1 MRPSRSCFA
10 LVIFVIVS
18 GCQVQEP
25 QAGSPPGGG
34 SVTVWT
40 EITELFMEYPALVVG
55 KDVRL
60 AVHLSRMDDFKAVTS
75 GQIRLDFS
83 GSDGSAAV
91 ATADSPSSPGI
102 FRPTVRFERAGAYQ
116 ATLVLTGPVRDT
128 IAAGE
133 VTVYASEG
141 EIPEE
146 KEGAAGEELISF
158 LKEQQWRIDFRTEPV
173 RREKIAPSIHAAGEI
188 IPALNRE
195 AIVAAPFTGFVPAGE
210 GDPLPLPGTTVE
222 RGRTLAV
229 MIPSAETPGGS
240 EDFNSR
246 STDALT
252 ERDLA
257 ARDFERAK
265 RLYAIEGISEKEYLE
280 AEAHL
285 RRAEA
290 TVSAMG
296 SAALPAPDSTG
307 VPTGGRFL
315 LQAPIS
321 GTITA
326 VHAVPGKQAEAG
338 EPLFH
343 VIDLSSVWV
352 RVNVPV
358 SEIARVGRPS
368 MAWMSVSGLDAPVT
382 LSKADGR
389 LVSVGSAVEAGTRSV
404 PVIFEVRNP
413 DRRLRVGMNGE
424 VYISTSEPRPGLVVP
439 ETALFE
445 EEGRYSVYVHV
456 EGEAFARREV
466 QIGAREM
473 DRVEVLSGL
482 AESERVVTVGAYQV
496 RLASLSSQLP
506 AHGHE
511 H

>member
-1 MRPSRSCFA
+1 MRQAHSFFA
-10 LVIFVIVS
+10 LFIVAALS
-18 GCQVQEP
+18 GCHVHEP
-25 QAGSPPGGG
+25 QAESPPGGG
-34 SVTVWT
+34 AVTIWT
-40 EITELFMEYPALVVG
+40 GKTELFMEYPALVVG
-55 KDVRL
+55 KDARF
-60 AVHLSRMDDFKAVTS
+60 AVHLSRMSDFKAVTS
-75 GQIRLDFS
+75 GRVRLDFS
-83 GSDGSAAV
+83 GSDGGATV
-91 ATADSPSSPGI
+91 ATADTPSSPGI
-102 FRPTVRFERAGAYQ
+102 FRPTARFERPGVYQ
-116 ATLVLTGPVRDT
+116 VRLVLTGPVQDT

-133 VTVYASEG
+133 VPVYASEE
-141 EIPEE
+141 EITEVEE
-146 KEGAAGEELISF
+146 GPAGEELITF
-158 LKEQQWRIDFRTEPV
+158 LKEQQWKVDFRTEPV

-210 GDPLPLPGTTVE
+210 GDPLPLPGTAVE

-240 EDFNSR
+240 EDFSSR

-257 ARDFERAK
+257 VRDFERAK
-265 RLYAIEGISEKEYLE
+265 RLYAIEAISEKEYLE

-285 RRAEA
+285 RRAGA
-290 TVSAMG
+290 TVSAMA
-296 SAALPAPDSTG
+296 SAALPVPDSAG
-307 VPTGGRFL
+307 AAASGRFL

-321 GTITA
+321 GTIAA
-326 VHAVPGKQAEAG
+326 VHVVPGKQAEAG

-343 VIDLSSVWV
+343 IIDLSSVWI

-368 MAWMSVSGLDAPVT
+368 MAWMNVSGIDGPIR

-389 LVSVGSAVEAGTRSV
+389 LVSVGSAVDAGTRSV

-424 VYISTSEPRPGLVVP
+424 VYLSTSESRPGLVIP
-439 ETALFE
+439 ESALIE

-456 EGEAFARREV
+456 EGEAFARREL
-466 QIGAREM
+466 QIGARDF
-473 DRVEVLSGL
+473 DRVEVLNGL

-506 AHGHE
+506 VHGHE